1 MFLTTQ
7 LIQKNT
13 YLLANCIGRELGVL
27 QSVTCKLP
35 LTHPSSKACL
45 LLINEVEIVGFGRL
59 VVIKRDWM
67 KSSEQMSLQP
77 PTIPICWSVIQ
88 DHHMPNVL

>member
-1 MFLTTQ
+1 MVLTTNPF
-7 LIQKNT
+7 KNIT
-13 YLLANCIGRELGVL
+13 YLLVNFIGRELGVL

-35 LTHPSSKACL
+35 LPHPSSKACL

-67 KSSEQMSLQP
+67 KSNEQMSLQP
-77 PTIPICWSVIQ
+77 PTIPIC
-88 DHHMPNVL
+88 